1 MLCGDACFVFVES
14 TERNT
19 IPFLFQ
25 GEPQVTPLP
34 TAEPRDGSGIA
45 DPSLVSEGSA
55 TPDEDTRQGMHFFF
69 FFSGLTK
76 YDEHLCLH
84 CFGSLL

>member
-1 MLCGDACFVFVES
+1 MLVFVES

-34 TAEPRDGSGIA
+34 TAEPRDGSDVA
-45 DPSLVSEGSA
+45 NPSLVSEGSA
-55 TPDEDTRQGMHFFF
+55 MPDEDTR
-69 FFSGLTK
+69 
-76 YDEHLCLH
+76 
-84 CFGSLL
+84 